1 MNDKNNYFFRNIA
14 KMLTFLKIFCLIRTF
29 VKKFRNIL
37 ALTFNS
43 FAQDNATKLSGS
55 LAYSTIFSLPPML
68 LLVILSGGYFYGQD
82 AFQGKIFA
90 ELKDIIGSNTA
101 MQIQNIIKG
110 LYFQDNSFLATV
122 ISITALVIGATSIFT
137 EIQGSLNQIWGVRS
151 KSKKGI
157 LKILINRAL
166 SFSMIIGLG
175 FLLIISL
182 LANTI
187 ILTMGHWILDHFS
200 WLPVGL
206 IDGFNQAFLFL
217 ILNFLFAFIYKVL
230 PDIKIKWRQVL
241 PGALLTT
248 LLFLLGKFF
257 IGLYISRN
265 NMISLYGAGS
275 SIIIL
280 LVWVYFS
287 ALILY
292 LGAEFS
298 KAWTS
303 INGYIIRP
311 SSLAEESEKSLWLN
325 YLRKLKNQE

>member
-1 MNDKNNYFFRNIA
+1 MIKV
-14 KMLTFLKIFCLIRTF
+14 FLKKL
-29 VKKFRNIL
+29 RNVL
-37 ALTFNS
+37 VLTFNS
-43 FAQDNATKLSGS
+43 FGQDNATKLAGS

-68 LLVILSGGYFYGQD
+68 LLVIISGGYFYGQD

-90 ELKDIIGSNTA
+90 ELKDIVGSNTA
-101 MQIQNIIKG
+101 IQIQNIIKG
-110 LYFQDNSFLATV
+110 LYIQEHSFLATT
-122 ISITALVIGATSIFT
+122 ISITALIIGATSIFT

-157 LKILINRAL
+157 LKIIINRAL

-187 ILTMGHWILDHFS
+187 ILTMGNWILEHFA

-206 IDGFNQAFLFL
+206 IDWLNQLFLFL

-230 PDIKIKWRQVL
+230 PDVRIKWRQVF

-257 IGLYISRN
+257 IGLYISQN

-298 KAWTS
+298 KAWTT
-303 INGYIIRP
+303 INGDVIHP
-311 SSLAEESEKSLWLN
+311 SSLAEESEKRLWLN
-325 YLRKLKNQE
+325 YLRKLKNQA

>member
-14 KMLTFLKIFCLIRTF
+14 KMRTFLKIFCLIKTF
-29 VKKFRNIL
+29 IKKFRNVL
-37 ALTFNS
+37 MLTFNT
-43 FAQDNATKLSGS
+43 FGQDNATKLSGS

-68 LLVILSGGYFYGQD
+68 LLIIISGGYFYGQD

-101 MQIQNIIKG
+101 LQIQNIIKG
-110 LYFQDNSFLATV
+110 LYVQEHSLLATT
-122 ISITALVIGATSIFT
+122 ISIAALVIGATSIFT

-166 SFSMIIGLG
+166 SFSMVIGLG

-182 LANTI
+182 VANTI
-187 ILTMGHWILDHFS
+187 ILTMGNWILNYFS
-200 WLPVGL
+200 WLPVAL
-206 IDGFNQAFLFL
+206 IDWLNQVFLFF

-230 PDIKIKWRQVL
+230 PDVRIKWRQVL

-257 IGLYISRN
+257 IGLYISQN

-298 KAWTS
+298 KAWTT
-303 INGYIIRP
+303 INGDIIHP
-311 SSLAEESEKSLWLN
+311 TSLAEESEKRLWLN
-325 YLRKLKNQE
+325 YLRKLKNQA

>member
-1 MNDKNNYFFRNIA
+1 
-14 KMLTFLKIFCLIRTF
+14 
-29 VKKFRNIL
+29 
-37 ALTFNS
+37 
-43 FAQDNATKLSGS
+43 
-55 LAYSTIFSLPPML
+55 ML
-68 LLVILSGGYFYGQD
+68 LLIIISGGYFYGQD

-90 ELKDIIGSNTA
+90 ELKDIIGSNSA
-101 MQIQNIIKG
+101 LQIQNIIKG
-110 LYFQDNSFLATV
+110 LYFQDNSLLATV
-122 ISITALVIGATSIFT
+122 ISIVALVIGATSIFT
-137 EIQGSLNQIWGVRS
+137 EIQSSLNQIWGVRS

-157 LKILINRAL
+157 LKFLINRAL

-182 LANTI
+182 VANTI
-187 ILTMGHWILDHFS
+187 ILTMGNWIISHFA

-206 IDGFNQAFLFL
+206 INGLNQASLFFIL
-217 ILNFLFAFIYKVL
+217 IFLFAFIYKVL
-230 PDIKIKWRQVL
+230 PDVKIKWRQVL
-241 PGALLTT
+241 PGAILTT

-257 IGLYISRN
+257 IGLYISQN

-298 KAWTS
+298 KAWTT
-303 INGYIIRP
+303 INGDIIHP
-311 SSLAEESEKSLWLN
+311 TTLAEDSEKRLWQD
-325 YLRKLKNQE
+325 YLRKLKNEE